1 MSGLRRNDHAKFA
14 PGNENPH
21 SFHIPVMGTG
31 FTIDTP
37 LRVAKYGISSVVSI
51 GDDVLIESMRK
62 YHCEQNRL
70 AYEEIP
76 ARSEDSRSR
85 RISAYLDL
93 MQELVKDQSKRL
105 QAEPFEEGSDISKY
119 FNMLPETPLKL
130 EYRAML
136 ATDDESEKSR
146 RQDALRARAIP
157 GSIDVNIMAKAD
169 FDRYRNGE
177 KLPPEEAVAMSAV
190 RGFANSGL
198 ESSIVLSA
206 GLNRRLYAY
215 ITEFQDFYPD
225 ENGRVK
231 KKIILKVSDFRSALL
246 QGKLLA
252 KKGLWISE
260 FRVESGLNCGG
271 HAFSTK
277 GYLMGPILEEFKQKR
292 TELVEEFH
300 TLYSKA
306 LTEQGHAV
314 GDRPRGMKVT
324 VQGGIAT
331 AEEDEFLRTYYQ
343 LDGTGWGTPFL
354 LVPEATRVD
363 PAHLKKLCEA
373 GDNDVFLSGA
383 SPLGVPFWTLRN
395 SSSEEARR
403 KRIAIDKPGS
413 PCPKGFLSSD
423 TEFTSAPICKASRTY
438 QKRKLNQL
446 AASTLATDKI
456 VALHNQIVA
465 KACICHDLAGGATLL
480 TGIDP
485 KARPAIC
492 CGPVISA
499 FSKTSTLEEMVGHI
513 YGRLSIMTRTDR
525 SHMLVNEL
533 QLYVDFLKQEII
545 DASAG
550 LLSRTQKHFAEFKE
564 NLVSGAQYYRQL
576 AEEFGKEKRE
586 SFLKDIEDLL
596 AELDSV
602 SIDSFVAMSARAM

>member
-1 MSGLRRNDHAKFA
+1 MSGLRRNDHTSSA
-14 PGNENPH
+14 PGNDSPH

-37 LRVAKYGISSVVSI
+37 LRVARYGISSVVSI
-51 GDDVLIESMRK
+51 GDDVLIEGMRK
-62 YHCEQNRL
+62 YHCEQNSL

-93 MQELVKDQSKRL
+93 MQELVKDQSEKL
-105 QAEPFEEGSDISKY
+105 QAEPFDEGSDISRY
-119 FNMLPETPLKL
+119 FDMLPETPLKQ
-130 EYRAML
+130 EYRDML
-136 ATDDESEKSR
+136 ATEDESKKQR
-146 RQDALRARAIP
+146 KQDALRVWAVP

-190 RGFANSGL
+190 RGFANSRL
-198 ESSIVLSA
+198 DSSIVLSA

-215 ITEFQDFYPD
+215 LTEFDDFYPD
-225 ENGRVK
+225 ENGCVK

-260 FRVESGLNCGG
+260 FRIESGLNCGG

-277 GYLMGPILEEFKQKR
+277 GYLMGPILEEFKQRR
-292 TELVEEFH
+292 TELVEQFH
-300 TLYSKA
+300 ALYLKA
-306 LTEQGHAV
+306 LTAQERAV
-314 GDRPRGMKVT
+314 REEPRTMKVT

-363 PAHLKKLCEA
+363 PAHLKKLSDA
-373 GDNDVFLSGA
+373 GDDDVFLSGA
-383 SPLGVPFWTLRN
+383 SPLGVPFWTLRD

-403 KRIAIDKPGS
+403 KRIEKDKPGS

-423 TEFTSAPICKASRTY
+423 TEFTSTPICRASRTY

-446 AASTLATDKI
+446 ATSTLATDKI
-456 VALHNQIVA
+456 VALHDQIVA
-465 KACICHDLAGGATLL
+465 KACICHDLAGGATLI

-525 SHMLVNEL
+525 SHMMVNEL
-533 QLYVDFLKQEII
+533 QLYVDFLKQEIV

-550 LLSRTQKHFAEFKE
+550 LLSRTSKHFTEFKE
-564 NLVSGAQYYRQL
+564 NLISGAHYYRQL

-586 SFLKDIEDLL
+586 SFLKDIEELL
-596 AELDSV
+596 EELDSV
-602 SIDSFVAMSARAM
+602 SLDSFVAIPAKAM